1 MVYARPNRGC
11 HRIGDAGTPWWNR
24 SLWDSLRS
32 VADQCGRFG
41 VQVFEANVNR
51 GGGAGGTAAR
61 KDGKCGFKCYICL
74 CAQVRLSTPG
84 RNESQTVAS
93 VKPTTAIVPPFR
105 RFHSSNGSAGMALT
119 SQWEMMCSRRRSLC
133 KSTGMPNTLTRKWT
147 WSAAGLE
154 GMCVDPVQRSQCVRW
169 SALRRRSLRMLLD
182 HRSSTIQRPASPA
195 LNCILP
201 TLHAC
206 RNS

>member
-1 MVYARPNRGC
+1 MREVWRAGFRGE
-11 HRIGDAGTPWWNR
+11 REPWR
-24 SLWDSLRS
+24 R
-32 VADQCGRFG
+32 GRG
-41 VQVFEANVNR
+41 YSRAQ
-51 GGGAGGTAAR
+51 GW
-61 KDGKCGFKCYICL
+61 
-74 CAQVRLSTPG
+74 QVRLQVLYLSLRAGAFITPG